1 MKLWKKTV
9 LTGAVLFSSALALAA
24 CGGGSGE
31 GEAKTKSKDGS
42 DTEVTKVI
50 WYQVGEE
57 PKDFDQVLTEVN
69 KKMKDDIG
77 LELDM
82 RLIPDGDYQQKMGVM
97 INSGEEYDIAF
108 INGSDY
114 VNYGNKG
121 AFIDL
126 TPHLDKELKEATD
139 RLNDGFVKG
148 ASMGENLFAFPVN
161 NALATTE
168 YWVFNKELVD
178 KYDLDVENVQS
189 LQDLGPVL
197 EAFTEKNDDPSIT
210 PIGMTST
217 SVYAPYDFING
228 QTLGVPF
235 EGDVKEIVNVY
246 DSKDMKEN
254 MKTMHDYYQ
263 KGYILKDAATITS
276 NPFPLEGGNWLVKR
290 ESGGDETSIK
300 NALEGLSKRELIL
313 KPLNKAYKTT
323 GFARV
328 GMHAISAASKRQ
340 AESLK
345 LLNYVNTN
353 KEVADLL
360 VYGIE
365 GQHYDRNDD
374 DSITMTNT
382 KDYYQGAWALLDC
395 YLISSTTPKTEDFEK
410 NAEIAK
416 AFQDESPESP
426 ILGFSFDSSNFRTQ
440 MASINSILDQYLPS
454 LKTGTMDPEKVL
466 PEMLEKIEQAGN
478 QEMKEEAQRQYDEWL
493 SKK

>member
-1 MKLWKKTV
+1 MKLLKKSV
-9 LTGAVLFSSALALAA
+9 LTGALVLTSAAILTA
-24 CGGGSGE
+24 CGTQEKQSSVEGSE
-31 GEAKTKSKDGS
+31 KT
-42 DTEVTKVI
+42 EKVI

-57 PKDFDQVLTEVN
+57 PKDFDQVMEKVN
-69 KKMKDDIG
+69 EKMKEDIG

-82 RLIPDGDYQQKMGVM
+82 RLIPDGDYQQKIGVM

-114 VNYGNKG
+114 VNYGNKD
-121 AFIDL
+121 AFLDL
-126 TPHLDKELKEATD
+126 MPYLDKELKEATD
-139 RLNDGFVKG
+139 RLNDGFIKG
-148 ASMGENLFAFPVN
+148 AAMGDKLNAFPVN

-178 KYDLDVENVQS
+178 KYDLNVDNVQT
-189 LQDLGPVL
+189 LQDLGPIL
-197 EAFTEKNDDPSIT
+197 AEFSEKNDDPSIT

-235 EGDVKEIVNVY
+235 EGETDTIVNVY
-246 DSKDMKEN
+246 ETEEMQN
-254 MKTMHDYYQ
+254 NIKTMHEYYE

-276 NPFPLEGGNWLVKR
+276 NPFPLDGGNWLVRR

-300 NALEGLSKRELIL
+300 NALVNLAKKDLIL
-313 KPLNKAYKTT
+313 KPLNSAYKTT

-328 GMHAISAASKRQ
+328 GMHAVSASSKKQ
-340 AESLK
+340 TEALE

-365 GQHYDRNDD
+365 GQHYDRNEDG
-374 DSITMTNT
+374 SITMTNT

-395 YLISSTTPKTEDFEK
+395 YLISSTTPVTEETEK

-416 AFQDESPESP
+416 EFQENAPESP
-426 ILGFSFDSSNFRTQ
+426 ILGFSFDSSKFRTE
-440 MASINSILDQYLPS
+440 MASISSIMDQYLPS

-466 PEMLEKIEQAGN
+466 PEMLEKIEKAGN
-478 QEMKEEAQRQYDEWL
+478 DRIQEEAQRQYEEWL
-493 SKK
+493 ANK

>member
-1 MKLWKKTV
+1 MKLLKKSI
-9 LTGAVLFSSALALAA
+9 LTGALVLTSAAILTACGTQEKQSSAE
-24 CGGGSGE
+24 GSE
-31 GEAKTKSKDGS
+31 KT
-42 DTEVTKVI
+42 EKVI

-57 PKDFDQVLTEVN
+57 PKDFDQVMEKVN
-69 KKMKDDIG
+69 EKMKEDIG

-82 RLIPDGDYQQKMGVM
+82 RLIPDGDYQQKIGVM

-114 VNYGNKG
+114 VNYGNKD
-121 AFIDL
+121 AFLDL
-126 TPHLDKELKEATD
+126 MPYLDKELKEATD
-139 RLNDGFVKG
+139 RLNDGFIKG
-148 ASMGENLFAFPVN
+148 AAMGDKLNAFPVN

-178 KYDLDVENVQS
+178 KYDLNVDNVQT
-189 LQDLGPVL
+189 LQDLGPIL
-197 EAFTEKNDDPSIT
+197 AEFSEKNDDPSIT

-235 EGDVKEIVNVY
+235 EGETDTIVNVY
-246 DSKDMKEN
+246 ETEEMQN
-254 MKTMHDYYQ
+254 NIKTMHEYYE

-276 NPFPLEGGNWLVKR
+276 NPFPLDGGNWLVKR

-300 NALEGLSKRELIL
+300 NALVNLAKKDLIL
-313 KPLNKAYKTT
+313 KPLNSAYKTT

-328 GMHAISAASKRQ
+328 GMHAVSASSKKQ
-340 AESLK
+340 TEALE

-365 GQHYDRNDD
+365 GQHYDRNEDG
-374 DSITMTNT
+374 SITMTNT

-395 YLISSTTPKTEDFEK
+395 YLISSTTPVTEETEK

-416 AFQDESPESP
+416 EFQENAPESP
-426 ILGFSFDSSNFRTQ
+426 ILGFSFDSSKFRTE
-440 MASINSILDQYLPS
+440 MASISSIMDQYLPS

-466 PEMLEKIEQAGN
+466 PEMLEKIEKAGN
-478 QEMKEEAQRQYDEWL
+478 DRIQEEAQRQYAEWL
-493 SKK
+493 ANK

>member
-1 MKLWKKTV
+1 MKLLKKSI
-9 LTGAVLFSSALALAA
+9 LTGALVLTSAAILTACGTQEKQSSAE
-24 CGGGSGE
+24 GSE
-31 GEAKTKSKDGS
+31 KT
-42 DTEVTKVI
+42 EKVI

-57 PKDFDQVLTEVN
+57 PKDFDQVMEKVN
-69 KKMKDDIG
+69 EKMKEDIG

-82 RLIPDGDYQQKMGVM
+82 RLIPDGDYQQKIGVM

-114 VNYGNKG
+114 VNYGNKD
-121 AFIDL
+121 AFLDL
-126 TPHLDKELKEATD
+126 MPYLDKELKEATD
-139 RLNDGFVKG
+139 RLNDGFIKG
-148 ASMGENLFAFPVN
+148 AAMGDKLNAFPVN

-178 KYDLDVENVQS
+178 KYDLNVDNVQT
-189 LQDLGPVL
+189 LQDLGPIL
-197 EAFTEKNDDPSIT
+197 AEFSEKNDDPSIT

-235 EGDVKEIVNVY
+235 EGETDTIVNVY
-246 DSKDMKEN
+246 ETEEMQN
-254 MKTMHDYYQ
+254 NIKTMHEYYE

-276 NPFPLEGGNWLVKR
+276 NPFPLDGGNWLVKR

-300 NALEGLSKRELIL
+300 NALVNLAKKDLIL
-313 KPLNKAYKTT
+313 KPLNSAYKTT

-328 GMHAISAASKRQ
+328 GMHAVSASSKKQ
-340 AESLK
+340 TEALE

-365 GQHYDRNDD
+365 GQHYDRNEDG
-374 DSITMTNT
+374 SITMTNT

-395 YLISSTTPKTEDFEK
+395 YLISSTTPVTEETEK

-416 AFQDESPESP
+416 EFQENAPESP
-426 ILGFSFDSSNFRTQ
+426 ILGFSFDSSKFRTE
-440 MASINSILDQYLPS
+440 MASISSIMDQYLPS

-466 PEMLEKIEQAGN
+466 PEMLEKIEKAGN
-478 QEMKEEAQRQYDEWL
+478 DRIQEEAQRQYEEWL
-493 SKK
+493 ANK

>member
-1 MKLWKKTV
+1 MKLWRKSV
-9 LTGAVLFSSALALAA
+9 LTGAVLFSSALLLAA
-24 CGGGSGE
+24 CSGE
-31 GEAKTKSKDGS
+31 KGEANEKASETNA
-42 DTEVTKVI
+42 TKVI

-69 KKMKDDIG
+69 KKMKEDIG

-126 TPHLDKELKEATD
+126 TPHLDKELKDATD
-139 RLNDGFVKG
+139 RLNDGFIKG
-148 ASMGENLFAFPVN
+148 ASMGDKLFAFPVN

-178 KYDLDVENVQS
+178 KYDLDVENVQT

-197 EAFTEKNDDPSIT
+197 EKFAEKNDDPSIT

-217 SVYAPYDFING
+217 SIYAPYDFING

-235 EGDVKEIVNVY
+235 EGNVKEIVNVY
-246 DSKDMKEN
+246 DSEEMKEN
-254 MKTMHDYYQ
+254 MKTMHEYYK

-300 NALEGLSKRELIL
+300 NALQGLAKRDLIL

-340 AESLK
+340 EESLK

-365 GQHYDRNDD
+365 GQHYDRNEDG
-374 DSITMTNT
+374 SITMTNT

-395 YLISSTTPKTEDFEK
+395 YLISSTSPKTEDSEK

-416 AFQDESPESP
+416 AFQEESPESP

-440 MASINSILDQYLPS
+440 MASISSIMDQYLPS

-466 PEMLEKIEQAGN
+466 PEMLDKIDKAGN
-478 QEMKEEAQRQYDEWL
+478 EEMREEAQRQYDEWL
-493 SKK
+493 SNK

>member
-1 MKLWKKTV
+1 MKLLKKSV
-9 LTGAVLFSSALALAA
+9 LTGALVLTSAAILTACGTQEKQSSAE
-24 CGGGSGE
+24 GSE
-31 GEAKTKSKDGS
+31 KT
-42 DTEVTKVI
+42 EKVI

-57 PKDFDQVLTEVN
+57 PKDFDQVMEKVN
-69 KKMKDDIG
+69 EKMKEDIG

-82 RLIPDGDYQQKMGVM
+82 RLIPDGDYQQKIGVM

-114 VNYGNKG
+114 VNYGNKD
-121 AFIDL
+121 AFLDL
-126 TPHLDKELKEATD
+126 MPYLDKELKEATD
-139 RLNDGFVKG
+139 RLNDGFIKG
-148 ASMGENLFAFPVN
+148 AAMGDKLNAFPVN

-178 KYDLDVENVQS
+178 KYDLNVDNVQT
-189 LQDLGPVL
+189 LQDLGPIL
-197 EAFTEKNDDPSIT
+197 AEFSEKNDDPSIT

-235 EGDVKEIVNVY
+235 EGETDTIVNVY
-246 DSKDMKEN
+246 ETEEMQN
-254 MKTMHDYYQ
+254 NIKTMHEYYE

-276 NPFPLEGGNWLVKR
+276 NPFPLDGGNWLVRR

-300 NALEGLSKRELIL
+300 NALVNLAKKDLIL
-313 KPLNKAYKTT
+313 KPLNSAYKTT

-328 GMHAISAASKRQ
+328 GMHAVSASSKKQ
-340 AESLK
+340 TEALE

-365 GQHYDRNDD
+365 GQHYDRNEDG
-374 DSITMTNT
+374 SITMTNT

-395 YLISSTTPKTEDFEK
+395 YLISSTTPVTEETEK

-416 AFQDESPESP
+416 EFQENAPESP
-426 ILGFSFDSSNFRTQ
+426 ILGFSFDSSKFRTE
-440 MASINSILDQYLPS
+440 MASISSIMDQYLPS

-466 PEMLEKIEQAGN
+466 PEMLEKIEKAGN
-478 QEMKEEAQRQYDEWL
+478 DRIQEEAQRQYEEWL
-493 SKK
+493 ANK

>member
-1 MKLWKKTV
+1 MKLLKKSV
-9 LTGAVLFSSALALAA
+9 LTGALVLTSAAILTACGTQEKQSSAE
-24 CGGGSGE
+24 GSE
-31 GEAKTKSKDGS
+31 KT
-42 DTEVTKVI
+42 EKVI

-57 PKDFDQVLTEVN
+57 PKDFDQVMEKVN
-69 KKMKDDIG
+69 EKMKEDIG

-82 RLIPDGDYQQKMGVM
+82 RLIPDGDYQQKIGVM

-114 VNYGNKG
+114 VNYGNKD
-121 AFIDL
+121 AFLDL
-126 TPHLDKELKEATD
+126 MPYLDKELKEATD
-139 RLNDGFVKG
+139 RLNDGFIKG
-148 ASMGENLFAFPVN
+148 AAMGDKLNAFPVN

-178 KYDLDVENVQS
+178 KYDLNVDNVQT
-189 LQDLGPVL
+189 LQDLGPIL
-197 EAFTEKNDDPSIT
+197 AEFSEKNDDPSIT

-235 EGDVKEIVNVY
+235 EGETDTIVNVY
-246 DSKDMKEN
+246 ETEEMQN
-254 MKTMHDYYQ
+254 NIKTMHEYYE

-276 NPFPLEGGNWLVKR
+276 NPFPLDGGNWLVRR

-300 NALEGLSKRELIL
+300 NALVNLAKKDLIL
-313 KPLNKAYKTT
+313 KPLNSAYKTT

-328 GMHAISAASKRQ
+328 GMHAVSASSKKQ
-340 AESLK
+340 TEALE

-365 GQHYDRNDD
+365 GQHYDRNEDG
-374 DSITMTNT
+374 SITMTNT

-395 YLISSTTPKTEDFEK
+395 YLISSTTPVTEETEK

-416 AFQDESPESP
+416 EFQENAPESP
-426 ILGFSFDSSNFRTQ
+426 ILGFSFDSSKFRTE
-440 MASINSILDQYLPS
+440 MASISSIMDQYLPS

-466 PEMLEKIEQAGN
+466 PEMLEKIEKAGN
-478 QEMKEEAQRQYDEWL
+478 DRIQEEAQRQYAEWL
-493 SKK
+493 ANK

>member
-1 MKLWKKTV
+1 MKLLKKSV
-9 LTGAVLFSSALALAA
+9 LTGALVLTSAAMLTACGTQEKQSSAE
-24 CGGGSGE
+24 GSE
-31 GEAKTKSKDGS
+31 KT
-42 DTEVTKVI
+42 EKVI

-57 PKDFDQVLTEVN
+57 PKDFDQVMEKVN
-69 KKMKDDIG
+69 EKMKEDIG

-82 RLIPDGDYQQKMGVM
+82 RLIPDGDYQQKIGVM

-114 VNYGNKG
+114 VNYGNKD
-121 AFIDL
+121 AFLDL
-126 TPHLDKELKEATD
+126 MPYLDKELKEATD
-139 RLNDGFVKG
+139 RLNDGFIKG
-148 ASMGENLFAFPVN
+148 AAMGDKLNAFPVN

-178 KYDLDVENVQS
+178 KYDLNVDNVQA
-189 LQDLGPVL
+189 LQDLGPIL
-197 EAFTEKNDDPSIT
+197 AEFSEKNDDPSIT

-235 EGDVKEIVNVY
+235 EGETDTIVNVY
-246 DSKDMKEN
+246 ETEEMQN
-254 MKTMHDYYQ
+254 NIKTMHEYYE

-276 NPFPLEGGNWLVKR
+276 NPFPLDGGNWLVRR

-300 NALEGLSKRELIL
+300 NALVNLAKKDLIL
-313 KPLNKAYKTT
+313 KPLNSAYKTT

-328 GMHAISAASKRQ
+328 GMHAVSASSKKQ
-340 AESLK
+340 TEALE

-365 GQHYDRNDD
+365 GQHYDRNEDG
-374 DSITMTNT
+374 SITMTNT

-395 YLISSTTPKTEDFEK
+395 YLISSTTPVTEETEK

-416 AFQDESPESP
+416 EFQENAPESP
-426 ILGFSFDSSNFRTQ
+426 ILGFSFDSSKFRTE
-440 MASINSILDQYLPS
+440 MASISSIMDQYLPS

-466 PEMLEKIEQAGN
+466 PEMLEKIEKAGN
-478 QEMKEEAQRQYDEWL
+478 DRIQEEAQRQYAEWL
-493 SKK
+493 ANK